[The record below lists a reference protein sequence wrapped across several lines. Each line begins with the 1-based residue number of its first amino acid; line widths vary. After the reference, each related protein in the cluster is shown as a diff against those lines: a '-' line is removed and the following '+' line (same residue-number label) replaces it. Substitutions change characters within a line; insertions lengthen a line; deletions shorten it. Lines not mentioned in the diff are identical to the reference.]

1 MADRTI
7 IETIDITKIYGI
19 GDISVAAL
27 AGVSIRI
34 RAGEFVAIMGPSGSG
49 KSTLMHILGCLSRPT
64 DGRYVL
70 DGEDVSGMDKRQ
82 LASIRN
88 RKLGFIFQAYNLL
101 PRTSALRNV
110 TLPLLYNRGNVSPQK
125 EGGSGVLWTANAR
138 PQHPTPQFIEKMRD
152 NDKTQAEMDKKAQAV
167 LELVGL
173 GDRLQHQPQ
182 ELSGGQQQ
190 RVAIARAL
198 VNDPVLIIA
207 DEPTGNLDTRSGEEI
222 MSLLHKLH
230 KGGATIVM
238 VTHDQAIAAH
248 TQRTIH
254 LRDGLVEQ
262 VVTNGK
268 HSTLRRLALSE
279 SDGLDPSQGSSK
291 GLQ

>member
-1 MADRTI
+1 MSSKPI
-7 IETIDITKIYGI
+7 IETVDITKVYGM
-19 GDISVAAL
+19 GNVSVAAL
-27 AGVSIRI
+27 AGVSIQI
-34 RAGEFVAIMGPSGSG
+34 YAGEFVAIMGPSGSG

-64 DGRYVL
+64 SGQYIL
-70 DGEDVSGMDKRQ
+70 DGEDVSKMDKRQ

-110 TLPLLYNRGNVSPQK
+110 TLPLLYKRNNSFSQ
-125 EGGSGVLWTANAR
+125 
-138 PQHPTPQFIEKMRD
+138 D
-152 NDKTQAEMDKKAQAV
+152 EMDEKAQTM

-173 GDRLQHQPQ
+173 GDRVHHQPQ

-198 VNDPVLIIA
+198 INDPVMIIA
-207 DEPTGNLDTRSGEEI
+207 DEPTGNLDTHSGEEI
-222 MSLLHKLH
+222 MALLHKLH
-230 KGGATIVM
+230 KSGGTIVM
-238 VTHDQAIAAH
+238 VTHDPEIAEH

-262 VVTNGK
+262 VITIGK
-268 HSTLRRLALSE
+268 DKKKAVE
-279 SDGLDPSQGSSK
+279 V
-291 GLQ
+291 